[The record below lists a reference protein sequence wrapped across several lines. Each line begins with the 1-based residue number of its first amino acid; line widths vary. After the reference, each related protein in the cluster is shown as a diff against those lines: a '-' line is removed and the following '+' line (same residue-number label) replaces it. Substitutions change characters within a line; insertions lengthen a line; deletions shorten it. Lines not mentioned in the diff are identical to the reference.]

1 MTKPKAKIC
10 SLAYQT
16 LLQGLMLL
24 VLATGVAGGVPHS
37 VQAQI
42 NRPPSILLGG
52 AIGTGGLYDFFKYS
66 FDVHFRLGGRKR
78 DTFYGLNGVY
88 TTLRLAPGLHYL
100 SMGVSQRVGYY
111 RSFVRRQERPIIAS
125 VYYHRDYFLNSINN
139 PGRER
144 QVAMAMVGIRANLDR
159 IQRVYCE
166 AALGAMYVREN
177 EAADKY
183 FPMVEFRLGGI
194 VQRHVKT
201 YAKRKKK

>member
-1 MTKPKAKIC
+1 LRAV
-10 SLAYQT
+10 L
-16 LLQGLMLL
+16 LL
-24 VLATGVAGGVPHS
+24 VLAVALQPRYS

-66 FDVHFRLGGRKR
+66 FDLHLRLGGRKR

-88 TTLRLAPGLHYL
+88 TTLRVAPGLHYFSL
-100 SMGVSQRVGYY
+100 GVSQRVGYY
-111 RSFVRRQERPIIAS
+111 RSFVRRQERPIIVS

-144 QVAMAMVGIRANLDR
+144 EIVMGMVGIRANLDR

-194 VQRHVKT
+194 VQRHVKK
-201 YAKRKKK
+201 YARRKKK